1 MTIIAAIDRS
11 ERANAVVE
19 EAAEVAEA
27 FDDTVHVVHVVSESE
42 FLDVERDSVEESG
55 RPVNPERIREAAQ
68 RRAREIVDNFDA
80 DFEAVGLV
88 GKVDRQI
95 IRYADEH
102 DAKYIVVAPRKRSPT
117 GKALFGSVA
126 QGVILNA
133 DCPVISIHA

>member
-1 MTIIAAIDRS
+1 MTIIAAVDRS

-42 FLDVERDSVEESG
+42 FLDVERDSIEESG

-80 DFEAVGLV
+80 DYEAVGLV

>member
-1 MTIIAAIDRS
+1 MTIIAAVDRS

-19 EAAEVAEA
+19 EAAQVAEA
-27 FDDTVHVVHVVSESE
+27 FGDTVHVVHVVSESE